1 MIEQIKQTAA
11 YIRSQVQEIPTTAII
26 LGTGLGALVDHIED
40 KNTFP
45 IRRFPISLY
54 QQLKG
59 IAVISFLANSATL
72 RLSPCRDGST
82 TMKVMT

>member
-45 IRRFPISLY
+45 TRRFPISLY

-59 IAVISFLANSATL
+59 IAVISFWQTRQHSGYSHAGTVPLL
-72 RLSPCRDGST
+72 
-82 TMKVMT
+82 